1 MVRAKSATSARLAAF
16 LSMSQAAENL
26 RELLSLAR
34 MLRRFAQEQTHD
46 NHHVLFTSTAI
57 ALEARA
63 QLMAAAVEVPAP
75 VDRIQD
81 QMLHAPV
88 DCLV

>member
-1 MVRAKSATSARLAAF
+1 
-16 LSMSQAAENL
+16 MSQAAENL

-34 MLRRFAQEQTHD
+34 LLRRFAKEQTQD
-46 NHHVLFTSTAI
+46 NHQVLFVSTAM

-63 QLMAAAVEVPAP
+63 QLLATAIAAPDPA
-75 VDRIQD
+75 DLGRD
-81 QMLHAPV
+81 QALHAPV